1 MKKILLVLFLVI
13 LSSSA
18 FCQQKKRLALIIG
31 NANYNKGALKNPV
44 NDANLMA
51 KTLDSLDFE
60 VLLYTNLENRRDLL
74 SAISD
79 FGRKRPSYD
88 FGFIFYAGHGVQVDS
103 ENYLLPTKEIFQSEI
118 DVQDYG
124 VSLQRVLKLL
134 ESGEEELNI
143 LVLDACRDNPFEQTW
158 NKTRSLKGNGLAKIP
173 PPTGSLIAFSTDA
186 GQTAPDGDGENSLY
200 TEVLTKNLLKGGLS
214 IEQIFKNVRGEVLE
228 KSNGLQRPA
237 EATQLVG
244 KPYVINKSEIFQ
256 LEEEL
261 KEILS
266 ISDPYTSLKDSEKL
280 NFTEVTNKVLFLDD
294 KNKIGLIGVLFM
306 ELNNLVTN
314 NFEETYQQIIELKI
328 DEPLLNFV
336 EVMFQR
342 RLLKK
347 LDNLPAFTLSIDEL
361 KKETVEVKEKI
372 SKDLSTYILYLNKT
386 YDAAFNKK
394 TFKLSEQT
402 LYIKWDISIWPY
414 SRIAEWYYLL
424 GDNNKSLEYY
434 NLFFKLYDK
443 LLDDNK
449 DFFNKNPEYKA
460 NIDRTFVFAKV
471 DYLNMQKQDEGFN
484 SNLEWR
490 KLFKQFPNN
499 TNLLNTRA
507 NTLIQL
513 EEYDLAEII
522 VNKIIPLD
530 DLDPEPHVLL
540 FHINK
545 YNKNWLAA
553 LHNIESAKTKLAA
566 AIGTQENPGSGHYIS
581 RGALKFGELTIGY
594 DKNLGVVKMWEL
606 FLIKASVYKEL
617 NNKKLMC
624 FEYNNT
630 LNLIKHDP
638 KKAAEIETL
647 ISENCN
653 N

>member
-1 MKKILLVLFLVI
+1 M
-13 LSSSA
+13 
-18 FCQQKKRLALIIG
+18 
-31 NANYNKGALKNPV
+31 
-44 NDANLMA
+44 
-51 KTLDSLDFE
+51 
-60 VLLYTNLENRRDLL
+60 
-74 SAISD
+74 
-79 FGRKRPSYD
+79 
-88 FGFIFYAGHGVQVDS
+88 
-103 ENYLLPTKEIFQSEI
+103 PTKEIFQSEI

-266 ISDPYTSLKDSEKL
+266 ISEPYINLKDSEKL

-336 EVMFQR
+336 EVIFQR
-342 RLLKK
+342 RLLAK
-347 LDNLPAFTLSIDEL
+347 LYNLPAFTLSIDEL

-402 LYIKWDISIWPY
+402 LSIKWYISIRPY
-414 SRIAEWYYLL
+414 GYIAEWYYLL

-449 DFFNKNPEYKA
+449 DFFNKNPEYKPY
-460 NIDRTFVFAKV
+460 ISEQFVYVKV
-471 DYLNMQKQDEGFN
+471 EYLNMQKQDEGFN

-566 AIGTQENPGSGHYIS
+566 GIGTQENPGSGHYIS

>member
-266 ISDPYTSLKDSEKL
+266 ISEPYINLKDSEKL

-414 SRIAEWYYLL
+414 STIAEWYYLL

-449 DFFNKNPEYKA
+449 DFFNKNPEPKA
-460 NIDRTFVFAKV
+460 YISDQFVYAKV
-471 DYLNMQKQDEGFN
+471 EYLNMQKQDEGFN